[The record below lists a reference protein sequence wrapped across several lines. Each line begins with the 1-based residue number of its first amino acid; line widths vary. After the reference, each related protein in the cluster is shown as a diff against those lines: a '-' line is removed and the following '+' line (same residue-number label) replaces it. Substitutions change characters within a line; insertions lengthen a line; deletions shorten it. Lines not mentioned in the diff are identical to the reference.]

1 MKKSLL
7 LGGAVVAAALMTGC
21 AGVTTQNG
29 GVALPGGGFYSDSAA
44 NAILQ
49 PIQDKSYTVV
59 KRGVKAEAKLL
70 GIFAA
75 INMGDASY
83 GTLKA
88 QALSGLKADDLIDVK
103 MDYKQET
110 ILGINKVT
118 GHHDRH
124 RHQVQ
129 VISLDQ
135 RPACAHRSRSFSHM

>member
-44 NAILQ
+44 NA
-49 PIQDKSYTVV
+49 IQDKSYTVV

-110 ILGINKVT
+110 ILGINKVSVTMT
-118 GHHDRH
+118 GTA
-124 RHQVQ
+124 
-129 VISLDQ
+129 IK
-135 RPACAHRSRSFSHM
+135 FK

>member
-29 GVALPGGGFYSDSAA
+29 GVTLLGGGFYSDSAA

-118 GHHDRH
+118 VTMIGTA
-124 RHQVQ
+124 
-129 VISLDQ
+129 IK
-135 RPACAHRSRSFSHM
+135 FK

>member
-49 PIQDKSYTVV
+49 PIQSKDYTIV
-59 KRGVKAEAKLL
+59 KRGVKAEANLL

-83 GTLKA
+83 ATLKT

-118 GHHDRH
+118 VTMTGTA
-124 RHQVQ
+124 
-129 VISLDQ
+129 IK
-135 RPACAHRSRSFSHM
+135 FK